1 MTPEAFICRLGKDE
15 NLDFEDSMAVIDAH
29 FDYTPCAFINGEQ
42 HNAAGENAGS
52 CKILAFAQLMGLDEQ
67 QTLACFGRFYRDV
80 LATPQGSDHANIRNF
95 IRSGH
100 QGVRFEGSP
109 LRRR

>member
-1 MTPEAFICRLGKDE
+1 MTPEQFIARLGNDDSI
-15 NLDFEDSMAVIDAH
+15 DFEETMAVIDAH
-29 FDYTPCAFINGEQ
+29 FDYTPCAFSNGEQ

-52 CKILAFAQLMGLDEQ
+52 CKILAFARLMGLNEA

-80 LATPQGSDHANIRNF
+80 LATPDGSDHGNIRNLM
-95 IRSGH
+95 RSGLA
-100 QGVRFEGSP
+100 GVRFDGEP